1 MAVAACSHWDAVAV
15 RLPFRWCASAVFIVV
30 LMHATVTMWLESPAL
45 AVVNAVTA
53 SAFAFTAQV
62 LSAQVSQQ
70 GNVRLFAVTA
80 VLWVIDS
87 LTYSAIGP
95 LPVLSWIV
103 GPLMVV
109 TAATVMLRYP
119 ETRTGPVQRRF
130 LLVLSSWVAMGRLA
144 WVVTTSGATVGY
156 PPSVWW
162 PTVLD
167 DQQLHAAI
175 GDTFDAACVVLAG
188 TFAVLVVAR
197 LRAAT
202 GVDRRMLAP
211 VAVAAGAG
219 ATAVA
224 AEMAAR
230 VVVHSHAAFVTLL
243 VVEALALVTMPMAF
257 AAAALRQR
265 LAASRL
271 ADLVLRLGH
280 ISSMESLRAELSDA
294 LSDPTIEVL
303 HWVPAAGTY
312 VDNDGY
318 TRDPDVHAQ
327 GRLVAPVVALDGS
340 PLAVL
345 VTSLVADRHRARVDV
360 AVAATRLALHNA
372 QLRDELQA
380 QIHDLQRSRERL
392 VTVASGERRRLE
404 RDIHDGAQ
412 QLLVSASIT
421 LRRAQRAP
429 DTAVTHRLLRDGA
442 DQLEHA
448 IGDLR
453 ELVRGLHPPI
463 LRDRGLLAA
472 LTSLAERSTIPI
484 DLNAAAVSR
493 CADEIE
499 TCAYFVAAEAITNA
513 AKHAAATQATVT
525 ATSSDTALTLT
536 VRDDG
541 VGGARI
547 TPSGGLAGLH
557 DRVSVLGG
565 TLTLHSPHGAGTTLT
580 MILPLRVAVEPGPT

>member
-53 SAFAFTAQV
+53 SAFALTAQV

-70 GNVRLFAVTA
+70 GNARLFAVTA

-130 LLVLSSWVAMGRLA
+130 LLVLSSWVTMGRLA

-265 LAASRL
+265 LAL
-271 ADLVLRLGH
+271 PDW
-280 ISSMESLRAELSDA
+280 
-294 LSDPTIEVL
+294 PTWSCAWATSAPWN
-303 HWVPAAGTY
+303 HC
-312 VDNDGY
+312 
-318 TRDPDVHAQ
+318 AQ
-327 GRLVAPVVALDGS
+327 NS
-340 PLAVL
+340 
-345 VTSLVADRHRARVDV
+345 
-360 AVAATRLALHNA
+360 ATR
-372 QLRDELQA
+372 
-380 QIHDLQRSRERL
+380 
-392 VTVASGERRRLE
+392 
-404 RDIHDGAQ
+404 
-412 QLLVSASIT
+412 
-421 LRRAQRAP
+421 
-429 DTAVTHRLLRDGA
+429 
-442 DQLEHA
+442 
-448 IGDLR
+448 
-453 ELVRGLHPPI
+453 
-463 LRDRGLLAA
+463 
-472 LTSLAERSTIPI
+472 
-484 DLNAAAVSR
+484 
-493 CADEIE
+493 
-499 TCAYFVAAEAITNA
+499 
-513 AKHAAATQATVT
+513 
-525 ATSSDTALTLT
+525 
-536 VRDDG
+536 
-541 VGGARI
+541 
-547 TPSGGLAGLH
+547 
-557 DRVSVLGG
+557 
-565 TLTLHSPHGAGTTLT
+565 
-580 MILPLRVAVEPGPT
+580 